1 MRDSDGYGNDA
12 LILQNTV
19 HLFMETNIHKFQST
33 QNCKQL
39 GTQRG
44 EGTACPYR
52 EMLNLPMDIKMKYI
66 YTNMNESKKQG

>member
-19 HLFMETNIHKFQST
+19 HLFMETNIHKFQRT

-39 GTQRG
+39 STQRG
-44 EGTACPYR
+44 ERTACPYR
-52 EMLNLPMDIKMKYI
+52 EMLNLHMDIKMKYI